1 MIDVAPH
8 PTLTTPSQTQQAIRQ
23 RMFATAS
30 SVGGSPATRGVA
42 TAFLDALTERGYE
55 LTPAARLTEADSSV
69 TFVNATITPHKQ
81 ALARGGRIGSICHYQ
96 PCFRAHGEHPWL
108 FAFGMVGLLADVE
121 GPDDLD
127 RIAEDTHLAT
137 LAALGHPPVDRL
149 HILIDSRDTDLQD
162 SVGRAAA
169 LHGGVL
175 HVLPDSTVG
184 TRWTYGSDSPL
195 TGRGI
200 TYYYRRPDVG
210 CEPQCR
216 PDCRCPRW
224 QPLSNLIVVHNGE
237 RRYAEV
243 GFGTEVTA
251 AIPYG
256 PNAFSLPEIA
266 DRVAMATGAGLADDA
281 AADAVNL
288 FRAVTML
295 VEDGARLS
303 GKGPGSVVRKFV
315 LRLLDLLD
323 GTLGVEGGER
333 LLARFGATRQ
343 LFDVLTAERRRR
355 EAAMADNLRAALFM
369 LDRNPGTTDAELR
382 STYGVS
388 EGQAHRLRQ
397 TRLRP
402 PRLKAG
408 DGVTVVSPS
417 WRGGEVFPQ
426 RAARGAADLT
436 ARTGLRVSISSVKP
450 GLCPESRAGRA
461 EEFNRAVQDP
471 ATRAILWMIGG
482 LTASE
487 LLPLIDYEAFGAR
500 PKVLCGY
507 SDATVLHHALYARTG
522 ATTFYG
528 PALLSQ
534 FAENGGTP
542 ELTMDSFAELTMRG
556 WTGRFPTASEVI
568 EEFVDWAD
576 DSRPRRAVPALPR
589 KALRPGLA
597 QGPLLAGCVPSALQL
612 LGTPWLPDYRGH
624 VLAFEFTDDNGYG
637 PGQAARDLWQ
647 LRHAGLL
654 DGVEGLVL
662 GRPRGWSD
670 AQREQLERIVLDVCH
685 GTAFPIVT
693 EFEFGHTDPVL
704 TLPTGVPV
712 ELDNTTLT
720 LLEPSVR

>member
-8 PTLTTPSQTQQAIRQ
+8 PMRTAPREREPAIRQ
-23 RMFATAS
+23 HMFATAS
-30 SVGGSPATRGVA
+30 SVGASPVSQAVV
-42 TAFLDALTERGYE
+42 TAFLDTLTARGYE

-69 TFVNATITPHKQ
+69 TFVNATITPHKA
-81 ALARGGRIGSICHYQ
+81 ALARGGRIGSLCHYQ

-108 FAFGMVGLLADVE
+108 FAFGMVGLLADIE
-121 GPDDLD
+121 EAADLD
-127 RIAEDTHLAT
+127 RIADDTHEAT
-137 LAALGHPPVDRL
+137 LAALGHPPADRL
-149 HILIDSRDTDLQD
+149 HVLVDSRDTDLQE

-169 LHGGVL
+169 RHGGTL
-175 HVLPDSTVG
+175 HVLPDSTVS
-184 TRWTYGSDSPL
+184 TRWTYGDDSPL

-210 CEPQCR
+210 CEPECR

-237 RRYAEV
+237 REYAEV
-243 GFGTEVTA
+243 GLGVEVTA
-251 AIPYG
+251 AIPHG
-256 PNAFSLPEIA
+256 PNAFALPEIA
-266 DRVAMATGAGLADDA
+266 DRVTIAVRAGLSPEA

-295 VEDGARLS
+295 VEDGARLA

-315 LRLLDLLD
+315 LRTLDLLD
-323 GTLGVEGGER
+323 SALGVDGGEQ
-333 LLARFGATRQ
+333 LLRRFGATRQ
-343 LFDVLTAERRRR
+343 LLDVLRAERQRR
-355 EAAMADNLRAALFM
+355 ERALADNLRAALTL
-369 LDRNPGTTDAELR
+369 LDRHPHTTDAELR

-388 EGQAHRLRQ
+388 EGQARRLRA

-402 PRLKAG
+402 PRLKVG
-408 DGVTVVSPS
+408 DTLTVISPS
-417 WRGGEVFPQ
+417 WRGAEVFPE
-426 RAARGAADLT
+426 RAARGMAELA
-436 ARTGLRVSISSVKP
+436 ARTGLDVVTAP
-450 GLCPESRAGRA
+450 GRPGVFPETRAARA
-461 EEFNRAVQDP
+461 EEFNRAVRDP
-471 ATRAILWMIGG
+471 STQGILWMIGG
-482 LTASE
+482 LTAAE
-487 LLPLIDYEAFGAR
+487 LLPLIDYEAFGAH
-500 PKVLCGY
+500 PKVMCGY

-534 FAENGGTP
+534 FAENGGVP
-542 ELTMDSFAELTMRG
+542 ELTLRSFTDLTMRG
-556 WTGRFPTASEVI
+556 WTGRFPSEAEVI
-568 EEFVDWAD
+568 EEFLDWSD
-576 DSRPRRAVPALPR
+576 DSRPREAVPARPR

-597 QGPLLAGCVPSALQL
+597 QGPLLTGCVPSALQL

-654 DGVEGLVL
+654 DGVNGLVL
-662 GRPRGWSD
+662 GRPRQWTD
-670 AQREQLERIVLDVCH
+670 EQRAQLERIVLDVCH
-685 GTAFPIVT
+685 GTSFPIAT

-712 ELDNTTLT
+712 ELHDTTLT
-720 LLEPSVR
+720 LLEPPVR